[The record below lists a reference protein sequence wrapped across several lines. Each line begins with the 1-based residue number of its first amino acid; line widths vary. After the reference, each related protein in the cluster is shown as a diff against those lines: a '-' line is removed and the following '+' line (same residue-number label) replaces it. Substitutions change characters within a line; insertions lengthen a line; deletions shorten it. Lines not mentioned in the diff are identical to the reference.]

1 MIEEN
6 KHRLTPQ
13 VTRIALYDNLRTEPQ
28 IIDIKPT
35 GIKKYIGS
43 IAAKTYELASG
54 QGGQI
59 PYTVILQV
67 TENFIHANFSEP
79 CISIMDKG
87 NTIRFA
93 DQGPGIEDKE
103 KAQLPG
109 FTSATQEMRQ
119 YINGVGSG
127 LPIVKEYLK
136 FSNGQLII
144 EDNISAGTVITI
156 SVNPHIQDNQTLVY
170 TQNYMQNPQA
180 QDQFQ
185 NTAQAQAQAQNISQ
199 QNQLQNNIQY
209 QVQNTAQDNSN
220 QENNNQSNTQQNN
233 LEQYF
238 NNASQQT
245 NQQFA
250 KNEPYMVQ
258 NQQNH
263 YQQQMQTQ
271 SQQPKTQMQQLQKQ
285 TQIQPQQGQQQI
297 QPQQLQAQEQ
307 GQSQQAAINFQ
318 QQNFAQHQQ
327 IQAQTWAQIQGQ
339 TQVEPQSQV
348 QIQAQTQV
356 PFNET
361 KKYTEEITLHQ
372 RDIDVLALSAQMDNI
387 GPSDIF
393 EKLEIPLST
402 AHRILKKLEDVGY
415 LETQK
420 SGQHKRF
427 ITKAGRSVIS

>member
-185 NTAQAQAQAQNISQ
+185 NTAHAQAQAQNISQ
-199 QNQLQNNIQY
+199 QNQMQNNIQY

-220 QENNNQSNTQQNN
+220 QENNNQNNSQQNN

-238 NNASQQT
+238 NNASHQT
-245 NQQFA
+245 NQQFS

-271 SQQPKTQMQQLQKQ
+271 SQQPKTQMQ
-285 TQIQPQQGQQQI
+285 IQPQQGQQQI

-307 GQSQQAAINFQ
+307 GQLQQAATNFQ
-318 QQNFAQHQQ
+318 QQNFAQYQQTQAQNWAQTQAHAQIESQRQAQ
-327 IQAQTWAQIQGQ
+327 IQAH
-339 TQVEPQSQV
+339 
-348 QIQAQTQV
+348 AQT

-361 KKYTEEITLHQ
+361 EKYIEEIKLHQ
-372 RDIDVLALSAQMDNI
+372 RDIDVLTLSAQMDSI

-402 AHRILKKLEDVGY
+402 AHRILKKLENVGY